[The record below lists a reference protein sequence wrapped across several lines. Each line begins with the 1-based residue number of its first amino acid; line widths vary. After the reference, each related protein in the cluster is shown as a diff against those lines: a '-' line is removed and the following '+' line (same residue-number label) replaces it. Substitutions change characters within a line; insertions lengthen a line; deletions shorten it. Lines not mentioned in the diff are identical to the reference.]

1 MFIMIVRVSGRIFM
15 RMRLLA
21 LSSPIKIKE
30 PQKILVKSQI
40 IA

>member
-1 MFIMIVRVSGRIFM
+1 MFIMSVLGRIFM
-15 RMRLLA
+15 RTRLLA

-30 PQKILVKSQI
+30 SQKILVKSQI